1 VLSFT
6 AGSKSKET
14 RKGRVCPIG
23 KAPNAAGSRDFS
35 AREVSL
41 KWRREVRVVTD
52 SPADAWESGS
62 ALTPVLLG

>member
-14 RKGRVCPIG
+14 RKGRLCPIG

-41 KWRREVRVVTD
+41 SDDGKSEW
-52 SPADAWESGS
+52 
-62 ALTPVLLG
+62 